1 MSQHQIAM
9 FTFTLGNTE
18 SIGPVALRALWT
30 QATGS
35 ANVSVAR
42 KPPMGGFRDRPTYTL
57 YAPQSLANLREVES
71 RLRKLFEEAHL
82 NAALTSLH
90 A

>member
-18 SIGPVALRALWT
+18 SIGPAALRALWSR
-30 QATGS
+30 ATGS
-35 ANVSVAR
+35 ANVSVGR
-42 KPPMGGFRDRPTYTL
+42 RTPMGGARDRPTYTL
-57 YAPQSLANLREVES
+57 YAPQSLSNLRDVEF

-82 NAALTSLH
+82 NVALTSLH